1 MGSLQMVMRDA
12 EMDNIFLPQIST
24 ILMNKIVPIIITV
37 VLICILSCKKEA
49 NELDGD
55 SLSYKESEIQKR
67 LYLME
72 KIRRKTYELK
82 SFADED
88 REL

>member
-1 MGSLQMVMRDA
+1 MFFYLKTNRTKMS
-12 EMDNIFLPQIST
+12 
-24 ILMNKIVPIIITV
+24 KIITAAV

-49 NELDGD
+49 SELNGQP
-55 SLSYKESEIQKR
+55 LKYKVSEIQKR
-67 LYLME
+67 IYLSE
-72 KIRRKTYELK
+72 KLRSKTYELK